1 MYTHHLKCVKLC
13 KITKFTCVLFVA
25 LGFHEGMA
33 DIVSLSFQTPEH
45 MKVIG
50 LLDEVPQDSGKESH
64 VYLLSSVSLFK
75 KQTI

>member
-1 MYTHHLKCVKLC
+1 MC
-13 KITKFTCVLFVA
+13 KVVLVTKFTCVLFVA

-64 VYLLSSVSLFK
+64 VYLLSSVLLYK

>member
-1 MYTHHLKCVKLC
+1 
-13 KITKFTCVLFVA
+13 
-25 LGFHEGMA
+25 MA

-50 LLDEVPQDSGKESH
+50 LLDEVPQDSGKELH
-64 VYLLSSVSLFK
+64 VYLLISVLLFK

>member
-1 MYTHHLKCVKLC
+1 MCKDTKYTR
-13 KITKFTCVLFVA
+13 VLFVA

-50 LLDEVPQDSGKESH
+50 LLDEVPQDPGKELH
-64 VYLLSSVSLFK
+64 AYQLSSVYL
-75 KQTI
+75 QTI

>member
-1 MYTHHLKCVKLC
+1 MC
-13 KITKFTCVLFVA
+13 KVVLVTKFTCVLFVA

-50 LLDEVPQDSGKESH
+50 LLDEVPQDSGKELH
-64 VYLLSSVSLFK
+64 VYLLNSVLCFRNKRFNFISY
-75 KQTI
+75 